1 VSSRAYVSERGIRLR
16 GLPTD
21 ERRGWYAMWC
31 VVATEFMLFVC
42 MFGAYYYLG
51 VNKDRWAIEIPP
63 SLKYPLMLLIIL
75 LISSV
80 VLRWGEYQVKR
91 GRFPAARSALWF
103 TVLIGLLFM
112 AVQCLEYIEHW
123 KTLTPYSDSYGS
135 IFYSITTLHA
145 AHVIAGLLMLGYVG
159 VLPRYADAVG
169 SPQRVYET
177 VALYWHFVDFVWIL
191 IVALLYVL
199 PNIQGYTH
207 GR

>member
-1 VSSRAYVSERGIRLR
+1 
-16 GLPTD
+16 
-21 ERRGWYAMWC
+21 MWC

-51 VNKDRWAIEIPP
+51 NNKNRWTIETPP
-63 SLKYPLMLLIIL
+63 SLKYPLMLLVIL
-75 LISSV
+75 LISSI
-80 VLRWGEYQVKR
+80 VLRWGEHQVKR
-91 GRFPAARSALWF
+91 GRLATARSALWV

-159 VLPRYADAVG
+159 FLPRYADTVG
-169 SPQRVYET
+169 SPHRVYET
-177 VALYWHFVDFVWIL
+177 VALYWHFIDFVWIV
-191 IVALLYVL
+191 IVALLYIL
-199 PNIQGYTH
+199 PNIQGYAH